1 VVNYSTEDFVERTFE
16 LTGGQGVKAVY
27 DSVGKTTFDK
37 SLNCVTLRGLV
48 ALFGQSSGPVPPVD
62 PSRLAVK
69 GAYITRPSLAHYT
82 VTREELMWRAREL
95 FEAIASGALKIRIDS
110 EIPLRD
116 AKKAHELLESRK
128 TVGKVL
134 LIP

>member
-1 VVNYSTEDFVERTFE
+1 M
-16 LTGGQGVKAVY
+16 
-27 DSVGKTTFDK
+27 
-37 SLNCVTLRGLV
+37 
-48 ALFGQSSGPVPPVD
+48 PPVD

-69 GAYITRPSLAHYT
+69 GTYLTRPGLGHYT
-82 VTREELMWRAREL
+82 TTRDELLWRAREL
-95 FEAIASGALKIRIDS
+95 FESIASGALKIRIDS
-110 EIPLRD
+110 EIPLRE

>member
-1 VVNYSTEDFVERTFE
+1 MTQPR
-16 LTGGQGVKAVY
+16 LLAIIG
-27 DSVGKTTFDK
+27 
-37 SLNCVTLRGLV
+37 
-48 ALFGQSSGPVPPVD
+48 SGETAPTMTPD
-62 PSRLAVK
+62 HA
-69 GAYITRPSLAHYT
+69 
-82 VTREELMWRAREL
+82 EL